1 MAVHGTLF
9 RFFDVS
15 APAYFI
21 LLISGF
27 AFATAVAVAQT
38 RRAGENPDVIVDIAL
53 AALLMGVVGARIFHV
68 LFDGLFWDY
77 VHLCTD
83 PSLVDWKISQA
94 DCLPLTEEIAA
105 SWSRPDGYYG
115 VWDAAKGV
123 CHPAESDCFAWAA
136 FWAGGLVYYGGLV
149 FASITCIWLLK
160 RDRFPV
166 WKACDLVAAPIAIGL
181 GFGRMGCL
189 LAGCCFGQPHDG
201 PLSLVFPPGSSA
213 VVAQRKLG
221 LLASRSMWSLPV
233 YPTQAMESLMSFAV
247 AGLLLFYIS
256 GRKRYDGQVFL
267 WFIGLYAIGRFVIEF
282 FRADDRGAAAGFS
295 TSQWI
300 GVVLVAAAFGVHVVR
315 SKQRVAQAG

>member
-1 MAVHGTLF
+1 MQPSLF
-9 RFFDVS
+9 QLFDIS

-38 RRAGENPDVIVDIAL
+38 RRIGENPDVIVDIAL
-53 AALLMGVVGARIFHV
+53 AALLMGVVGGRIFHV

-94 DCLPLTEEIAA
+94 QCAVEPYSGE
-105 SWSRPDGYYG
+105 
-115 VWDAAKGV
+115 WDVAKGV
-123 CHPAESDCFAWAA
+123 CHPIESDCFAWAA

-149 FASITCIWLLK
+149 FASVSCILLLK
-160 RDRFPV
+160 RDSFPV
-166 WKACDLVAAPIAIGL
+166 WKACDLVAAPVAIGL

-189 LAGCCFGQPHDG
+189 LAGCCFGQPHEG
-201 PLSLVFPPGSSA
+201 ALSMAFPPRSSA
-213 VVAQRKLG
+213 AVAQAKLG
-221 LLASRSMWSLPV
+221 LLQSSSSWSLPV
-233 YPTQAMESLMSFAV
+233 HPTQAMESLMSFAV
-247 AGLLLFYIS
+247 AAFLLFYAS
-256 GRKRYDGQVFL
+256 GRKRYDGQVFA
-267 WFIGLYAIGRFVIEF
+267 WFVGLYAIGRFAIEF

-300 GVVLVAAAFGVHVVR
+300 GVAMVAIAFGIHLFRMKQRDALVAAA
-315 SKQRVAQAG
+315 